1 MGMCKKMEGPW
12 PTARVQSIRTTEPQV
27 VPSGCWRVGDG
38 AKLVPWASLLLPW
51 GGGRRGIQGWG
62 PSAGR
67 GAPHQGHTAPP
78 YDSQGLGPE
87 GELLTAEP
95 AGLLACKLH
104 IQPHARSQPPG
115 APGILS
121 CPARRTQGPAPRGR
135 SELQGEYI
143 LAGVHLGARGK
154 EPVGHRSE
162 YLNPQQWSQF
172 SLLKQRGPQT
182 LASCTQEATDF
193 PAGRKKA
200 ARPRLSSQ

>member
-1 MGMCKKMEGPW
+1 M
-12 PTARVQSIRTTEPQV
+12 VQSWCPGRHCSSP
-27 VPSGCWRVGDG
+27 G
-38 AKLVPWASLLLPW
+38 AGA
-51 GGGRRGIQGWG
+51 GGGYRAGG
-62 PSAGR
+62 PVLGEGHLIRATQLHPTIAR
-67 GAPHQGHTAPP
+67 AWAPK
-78 YDSQGLGPE
+78 
-87 GELLTAEP
+87 ELLTAEP

-162 YLNPQQWSQF
+162 CLNPQQWSQF